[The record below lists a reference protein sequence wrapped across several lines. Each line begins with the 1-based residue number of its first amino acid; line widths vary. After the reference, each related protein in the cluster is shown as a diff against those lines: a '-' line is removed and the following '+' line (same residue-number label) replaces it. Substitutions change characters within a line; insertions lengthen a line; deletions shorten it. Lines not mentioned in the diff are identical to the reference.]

1 MIDVAL
7 GMALLYAVLSLF
19 VTTIQ
24 EYVVNSG
31 MRWRSRHMRKTVLSA
46 FGEDQKLTDAFF
58 AHPLIVSLAD
68 GKGGRAPSYIPD
80 DVFAKVFLAV
90 LGHGNHPKTL
100 GLSPAGFMASLRPAA
115 LATPVPPAMSTLTS
129 TAIRVTAG
137 ANDFI
142 ASLRLA
148 TTDSAGLRGGANG
161 TGDWPAFEADVARW
175 FGDIGER
182 SRGWFKRSS
191 QRWTFAIALLI
202 AVGLNVDSV
211 MIARTLWGDAE
222 LRKQLADAA
231 VALDGARRAA
241 ESGASA
247 PRATTGTEDSLATR
261 YAQVEDGL
269 QALLARLKEDAFLQE
284 NSFFA
289 VSCEAAE
296 PPGCQETAVIGDHCR
311 GAGPAPAAPP
321 SATDSSVAA
330 CTAIAKPSTNG
341 KTKPTTLS
349 PATLWL
355 DQIHRLGLEMAAGR
369 AAATTRGAKLALDAS
384 LQERIALVQ
393 RSLGAIGADMSLV
406 RLKTPD
412 PKGKASRTMDSLVQ
426 DVQTLHARTGELF
439 RFAAPAPV
447 DFDRALAECG
457 LQFAKGNSQLSN
469 CVQRRQGEQPF
480 PLPLGFQSSVLAR
493 QMSDA
498 DLRRCSADVGGCG
511 AWTQLWR
518 VALNGAILGWLLTAV
533 ALSLGAP
540 FWFDTLGRLVKL
552 RASGP
557 PPSDNDEGKRSGGS
571 SDNPPRANTLAPA
584 PGPTPMPTTGTTDI
598 TTRIEASLSENEI
611 RDVQRKLQVPAT
623 GAFDDATR
631 TAIAARRAKLDMP
644 PGAELDGTL
653 YEAIIERR
661 SPSVSPRPVLN
672 PGASDS
678 LVPNLRERLT
688 QMLGIP
694 TRALGS
700 GDVYDPYLHAAV
712 RLLQG
717 RAGLVPDGV
726 VGEQTWRVIDAGNG
740 ASCPA
745 DSWMSRAISQLGLD
759 ETRDKEE
766 VCKFLSTLNLGDR
779 DPATT
784 AWCACFV
791 AWVIQQVGPPPP
803 ADTPEGAKN
812 WANWGRGVDIDAS
825 PNSYGAVLL
834 IRETRV
840 RANASPQNHLAFLVG
855 KAAGGWVVLGG
866 NQGHQGEVSVTLF
879 PSDTYEVVHAGMP
892 GATA

>member
-31 MRWRSRHMRKTVLSA
+31 MRWRSRHMRKTVQSA
-46 FGEDQKLTDAFF
+46 FGENRALTDSFF

-100 GLSPAGFMASLRPAA
+100 GLTPAGFMASLRPGALMAPVLPAKTAA
-115 LATPVPPAMSTLTS
+115 S
-129 TAIRVTAG
+129 TAIRAPAG
-137 ANDFI
+137 ASEFI

-231 VALDGARRAA
+231 VVVDGARRAA

-247 PRATTGTEDSLATR
+247 PRTTTTSTDSLAAR
-261 YAQVEDGL
+261 YTQVEDGL
-269 QALLARLKEDAFLQE
+269 QALLARLKEEAFLQE

-296 PPGCQETAVIGDHCR
+296 PASCQEAAVVGEHCR
-311 GAGPAPAAPP
+311 GAGPAPAAPT
-321 SATDSSVAA
+321 SAADPAVAI
-330 CTAIAKPSTNG
+330 CTVVAKPTTTG
-341 KTKPTTLS
+341 KTKPATLS

-355 DQIHRLGLEMAAGR
+355 DQIHRLGLEMATGR
-369 AAATTRGAKLALDAS
+369 AAATTRGAKLTLDAN
-384 LQERIALVQ
+384 LQERVALVQ
-393 RSLGAIGADMSLV
+393 RSLGAIGSDMALV

-412 PKGKASRTMDSLVQ
+412 PKGKASRTMDSLIQ
-426 DVQTLHARTGELF
+426 DVQTLHARSGELF

-447 DFDRALAECG
+447 DFDRALAECA
-457 LQFAKGNSQLSN
+457 LQFAKGSSQLGS

-480 PLPLGFQSSVLAR
+480 QLPLGFQSSVLAR

-498 DLRRCSADVGGCG
+498 ELRQCSAEAGGCG
-511 AWTQLWR
+511 TWAQLWNA
-518 VALNGAILGWLLTAV
+518 ALNGAILGWLMTAV

-552 RASGP
+552 RASGTP
-557 PPSDNDEGKRSGGS
+557 TSDKDDDKRSGGKG
-571 SDNPPRANTLAPA
+571 DPLPGGNAPPPPPPSGTLPS
-584 PGPTPMPTTGTTDI
+584 TGTTD
-598 TTRIEASLSENEI
+598 TTSKIEASLSEEEI
-611 RDVQRKLQVPAT
+611 RNVQRKLQTPAT
-623 GAFDDATR
+623 GVFDDATR

-653 YEAIIERR
+653 YEAIVERR
-661 SPSVSPRPVLN
+661 SPSVKPRPVLN
-672 PGASDS
+672 PGASDP
-678 LVPNLRERLT
+678 LVSDLRERLT

-694 TRALGS
+694 ARAQGS
-700 GDVYDPYLHAAV
+700 GEVYDSDLRAAV

-740 ASCPA
+740 TACTA
-745 DSWMSRAISQLGLD
+745 DAWMSRAISQLGLD
-759 ETRDKEE
+759 ETRDKDK
-766 VCKFLSTLNLGDR
+766 VRQFLAALNLGQL

-791 AWVIQQVGPPPP
+791 AWTIQDVGPPPP
-803 ADTPEGAKN
+803 TNTPEGAKN
-812 WANWGRGVDIDAS
+812 WVDWGRSVDIDAS
-825 PNSYGAVLL
+825 QNCYGAVVL

-840 RANASPQNHLAFLVG
+840 RANAAPQNHVAFLVG
-855 KAAGGWVVLGG
+855 KTASGWVVLGG
-866 NQGHQGEVSVTLF
+866 NQGNQGEISVTLF
-879 PSDTYEVVHAGMP
+879 PSDAYEVVHAGMP
-892 GATA
+892 GSAA